1 MKVFFVLFA
10 FATCTL
16 SWSDTVWERDNNLVC
31 VETSSDLDKIKLSL
45 NQKFGKDCVYLRD
58 PTRIV
63 IGNIFK
69 CPDDKTYPYF
79 RTKEH
84 CEMFFSEAKKD
95 LLKFAPAEAL
105 DAKKWIQG
113 FGACMEKAS
122 PTQINSMGLQILNN
136 FCRCVAL
143 KTVDKVTGRIVEEC
157 SKGLK

>member
-10 FATCTL
+10 FTTCTF

-58 PTRIV
+58 STRIV

-95 LLKFAPAEAL
+95 LLKFAPAGAL
-105 DAKKWIQG
+105 DAKKWVRE
-113 FGACMEKAS
+113 FGICMEKAS
-122 PTQINSMGLQILNN
+122 PAQINSMGLQTLNN